1 MFWGFF
7 LHVFRKIIFS
17 NQSLTLKNSR
27 SSFIFSSEEFYI
39 VKHFWRNW
47 WTKSSPNKM
56 IYLYTY
62 FKIKHLNHHTK
73 WHSKSHF
80 HKDPSVS
87 LYPLVVP
94 PCYAYLWNYMCIQC
108 QGTNNGKLYI
118 FMLSFTYSLEILD
131 LHVCIYRPWSINQH
145 LWNEILLH
153 PFEGYP
159 ISFLITL
166 PNY

>member
-73 WHSKSHF
+73 WHSNQKCINHISTKTQACHF
-80 HKDPSVS
+80 IRWLSCHATRIYETICVFSVKGRTMVNYIY
-87 LYPLVVP
+87 LCCLLLTLLKFWIYM
-94 PCYAYLWNYMCIQC
+94 YAYT
-108 QGTNNGKLYI
+108 GHG
-118 FMLSFTYSLEILD
+118 
-131 LHVCIYRPWSINQH
+131 V
-145 LWNEILLH
+145 
-153 PFEGYP
+153 
-159 ISFLITL
+159 
-166 PNY
+166 